1 VKWRKGTQK
10 KKRRKKRKK
19 STVRMT
25 WTRRK
30 APKCSEKS
38 VVVCNEGELLCM
50 NPKGLI
56 IQCKDKL
63 EVVNG
68 LVFKPNTLYLDK
80 CEVLQVDSSEAYTL
94 GWV

>member
-1 VKWRKGTQK
+1 
-10 KKRRKKRKK
+10 
-19 STVRMT
+19 MT

-30 APKCSEKS
+30 APKCSEKW
-38 VVVCNEGELLCM
+38 VVVCNQGELLCM

-80 CEVLQVDSSEAYTL
+80 CEVLQVDSLEAYTL

>member
-1 VKWRKGTQK
+1 
-10 KKRRKKRKK
+10 
-19 STVRMT
+19 
-25 WTRRK
+25 
-30 APKCSEKS
+30 
-38 VVVCNEGELLCM
+38 M

-63 EVVNG
+63 ELVNG